1 LFASIRTHDGRDLV
15 AATGS
20 DPLPDGSWPLFFYGF
35 NVTPQGNVLFVAES
49 VKDGKDRLTLYS
61 GAPAN

>member
-1 LFASIRTHDGRDLV
+1 V
-15 AATGS
+15 AATAS